1 MRRPIGVGGRVC
13 GRSDAACT
21 LMISRA
27 LYAGCQQ
34 DFSSAMEPHRPRAIR
49 LGLRLGTGSG
59 HDLEHTCSM

>member
-1 MRRPIGVGGRVC
+1 VC